1 MRLLRSSLSPAD
13 SEPTRRLRA
22 AIVALC
28 MALVATA
35 CAVTEADIEAWK
47 TTVRGPGKIVAV
59 LLADKY
65 ADPLR
70 VRAGLALVEMD
81 RTDVQGISELQGA
94 LRQLPDETRRRIVD
108 GMAPQLIEMMAGRGA
123 AAGATPGP
131 SSGGDPAAPAS
142 IQVRAKDAAFLVL
155 QYASPPVQL
164 QLTDAVVGWFVEDF
178 NGRSL
183 AGNFSAEQVIRQLGA
198 PAASRLVEAMSAR
211 LPQQALVKIAE
222 LISQLGDDATKA
234 RAGAR
239 IVEIELEMEG
249 AEFGNWLG
257 ERLRQQA
264 ASSDPP
270 RQLTDE
276 MVARGVAFNREQ
288 FITTGALPAMHHLA
302 AQPAVAGRL
311 LTVAQQP
318 STTPELE
325 NRRVIA
331 LQALEGNVQP
341 GQTTALLALALDAA
355 QPDRVRDYAFDR
367 IADSRDRTVIPQLW
381 PVATQSAAAGPTAW
395 RARWRVGTLLLSL
408 GGPEVVNEWVT
419 RLPRG
424 TGERYAREE
433 LHGYAER
440 LAQVR
445 PAPTD
450 LMRARLTST
459 VWFEQAIALYYFE
472 RVGTEADL
480 AALSPLTSSTVAT
493 AGDHW
498 NEHNT
503 IGAIATGA
511 IAAIRERVS
520 APAAAAGGAAPA
532 QGG

>member
-1 MRLLRSSLSPAD
+1 MILGL
-13 SEPTRRLRA
+13 
-22 AIVALC
+22 ALI
-28 MALVATA
+28 ASA

-65 ADPLR
+65 SDALR

-81 RTDVQGISELQGA
+81 RPDVDGISELQGA
-94 LRQLPDETRRRIVD
+94 LRQLPDESRRTIVD
-108 GMAPQLIEMMAGRGA
+108 GMAPGLIEMMQGRGA
-123 AAGATPGP
+123 AAGAPQATGV
-131 SSGGDPAAPAS
+131 DAAPPG
-142 IQVRAKDAAFLVL
+142 IQVRAKDAAFVIL
-155 QYASPPVQL
+155 QFASPPQ
-164 QLTDAVVGWFVEDF
+164 QATLTDAVVGWFVEDF

-198 PAASRLVEAMSAR
+198 PAASRLVDAMTAR
-211 LPQQALVKIAE
+211 LPQQALTKICE
-222 LISQLGDDATKA
+222 LISQLGDDATKQ

-239 IVEIELEMEG
+239 IVEIEIEMESP
-249 AEFGNWLG
+249 EFGNWLG

-264 ASSDPP
+264 AAADPP
-270 RQLTDE
+270 RTLTDE

-288 FITTGALPAMHHLA
+288 FITTGALPAMHHLGDQPPVA
-302 AQPAVAGRL
+302 ARL
-311 LTVAQQP
+311 LVVAQQP

-325 NRRVIA
+325 TRRVTA
-331 LQALEGNVQP
+331 LQALEGHVQP
-341 GQTTALLALALDAA
+341 GQTQALLALALDAT

-367 IADSRDRTVIPQLW
+367 IADSRDRSVLPQLW
-381 PVATQSAAAGPTAW
+381 PIATQVSASGPNAW

-408 GGPEVVNEWVT
+408 GGADVVAEWLT

-424 TGERYAREE
+424 TGEQYAREE

-445 PAPTD
+445 PAPTEI
-450 LMRARLTST
+450 MRARLTST
-459 VWFEQAIALYYFE
+459 VWLEQALALYYFE

-480 AALSPLTSSTVAT
+480 AALSPLTTSTVAT
-493 AGDHW
+493 AGPHW
-498 NEHNT
+498 NEHGT
-503 IGAIATGA
+503 IGAIATTA

-520 APAAAAGGAAPA
+520 TPTPAGAAAPLAPAPAATP
-532 QGG
+532 

>member
-1 MRLLRSSLSPAD
+1 MRRVVVILGL
-13 SEPTRRLRA
+13 
-22 AIVALC
+22 ALI
-28 MALVATA
+28 ATA

-65 ADPLR
+65 SDELR

-81 RTDVQGISELQGA
+81 RADVEGVSELQGA

-108 GMAPQLIEMMAGRGA
+108 GMAPGLIDMMQGRGA
-123 AAGATPGP
+123 AAGAPTGAE
-131 SSGGDPAAPAS
+131 SAPPP
-142 IQVRAKDAAFLVL
+142 IQIRAKDAAFVVL
-155 QYASPPVQL
+155 SFASPPQ
-164 QLTDAVVGWFVEDF
+164 QATLTDAVVGWFVEDF

-198 PAASRLVEAMSAR
+198 PAASRLVEAMSSR
-211 LPQQALVKIAE
+211 LPQQALTKICE
-222 LISQLGDDATKA
+222 LISQLGDAPTKA

-239 IVEIELEMEG
+239 IVEIETEMEG
-249 AEFGNWLG
+249 TEFTGWLG

-264 ASSDPP
+264 AASDPP

-288 FITTGALPAMHHLA
+288 FIVLGALPAMHHLGD
-302 AQPAVAGRL
+302 QPAVAARL
-311 LTVAQQP
+311 LVIAQQP
-318 STTPELE
+318 STSPELE
-325 NRRVIA
+325 TRRVTA
-331 LQALEGNVQP
+331 LQALEGHVQP
-341 GQTTALLALALDAA
+341 GQTTPLLALALDGT

-367 IADSRDRTVIPQLW
+367 IADSRDRSVIPQLW
-381 PVATQSAAAGPTAW
+381 PIATQPAATSATAW

-408 GGPEVVNEWVT
+408 GGSELVSEWLT
-419 RLPRG
+419 RLPRE
-424 TGERYAREE
+424 TSERYAREE

-440 LAQVR
+440 LSQVR

-450 LMRARLTST
+450 LMRARLTSA

-480 AALSPLTSSTVAT
+480 AAISPLTTSTVAT
-493 AGDHW
+493 AGEHW

-503 IGAIATGA
+503 IGAIATGTVS
-511 IAAIRERVS
+511 AIRERVS
-520 APAAAAGGAAPA
+520 TPAAAGAAGTATPPA
-532 QGG
+532 SPNP